1 MYGKKGFSQYQ
12 FVLPYGTSRDIFK
25 KIFKIINDSKIPPY
39 LIVLKLFGDQK
50 SYISFPIKGYTIAI
64 DFPNHKNISSLFNV
78 LDKIITNNGGRLYL
92 AKDRYMSSE
101 MFEKTY
107 TNAIDFKLSIS
118 NLNNG
123 KSKFSSLLSN
133 RLKIT

>member
-1 MYGKKGFSQYQ
+1 M
-12 FVLPYGTSRDIFK
+12 
-25 KIFKIINDSKIPPY
+25 
-39 LIVLKLFGDQK
+39 
-50 SYISFPIKGYTIAI
+50 
-64 DFPNHKNISSLFNV
+64 FNV
-78 LDKIITNNGGRLYL
+78 LDKLITNNGGRLYL

-133 RLKIT
+133 RLKITWKKIF

>member
-1 MYGKKGFSQYQ
+1 MM
-12 FVLPYGTSRDIFK
+12 D
-25 KIFKIINDSKIPPY
+25 
-39 LIVLKLFGDQK
+39 
-50 SYISFPIKGYTIAI
+50 
-64 DFPNHKNISSLFNV
+64 PNHKNISSLFNI

-92 AKDRYMSSE
+92 AKDKYMSSD

-107 TNAIDFKLSIS
+107 SNAADFKHSIS

-123 KSKFSSLLSN
+123 KNKLSSLLSN